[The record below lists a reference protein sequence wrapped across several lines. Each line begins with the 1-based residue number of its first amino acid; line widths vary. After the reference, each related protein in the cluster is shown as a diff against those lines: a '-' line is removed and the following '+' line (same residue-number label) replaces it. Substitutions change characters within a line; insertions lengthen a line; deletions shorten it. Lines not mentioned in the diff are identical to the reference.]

1 MNDDGA
7 QVQEFDEVAAE
18 FAPGATRAV
27 LSEVALARAEQD
39 DSEGYF
45 RDFAD
50 TTADLSAVTHSAG
63 DMVKLRAIATAGKRP
78 WLGQLLLL
86 VGFLELIHLPG
97 PDVKKSKRGALIRIA
112 ELCVAWVEAIDR
124 RELENKLVPMKPRAW
139 WRRLWARI
147 TGRKAV
153 TP

>member
-1 MNDDGA
+1 MLV

-50 TTADLSAVTHSAG
+50 TSADMSSVSRSPEDWA
-63 DMVKLRAIATAGKRP
+63 KLRRLATSGKRP
-78 WLGQLLLL
+78 WLAQLAMRVGAVEQSSDLSRLRSSLL
-86 VGFLELIHLPG
+86 
-97 PDVKKSKRGALIRIA
+97 AIA
-112 ELCVAWVEAIDR
+112 ELCVAWVEALDR
-124 RELENKLVPMKPRAW
+124 RELENKPVPMKPRAW
-139 WRRLWARI
+139 WRRLWSRI
-147 TGRKAV
+147 TGRK
-153 TP
+153 